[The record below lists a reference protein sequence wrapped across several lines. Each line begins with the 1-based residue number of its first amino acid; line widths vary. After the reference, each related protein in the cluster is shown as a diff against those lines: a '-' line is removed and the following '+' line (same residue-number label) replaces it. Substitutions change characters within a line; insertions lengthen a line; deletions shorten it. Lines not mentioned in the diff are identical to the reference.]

1 MAIADKIRGW
11 ANGFLSAGTPP
22 PVVVKETE
30 SDESGLAGRQWDFPI
45 GLNNHYV
52 PRSGYDEIK
61 FSDLRNAAKNYD
73 LLKIVI
79 ATRLDQLA
87 AQEWSL
93 QGGKLAV
100 KRVMEV
106 LQKPDKIH
114 DFDTFLRM
122 AVKEVFIT
130 DALTIIPRFNKFGM
144 MVSMDLIDGTT
155 IEPKLGNDGR
165 IDISDGAIAYQ
176 QVLSGVP
183 VANFDFRELIYRPMN
198 PSVNSKYGQSP
209 VEQVIM
215 MCKTGM
221 ARDGEILS
229 RLINGNMPDKF
240 VSADP
245 NTTSN
250 ASLLEKMQKRLDA
263 YFVNTQNRS
272 KSLVVP
278 DGTKVIDIPR
288 GEIKTELDDF
298 IIRNIC
304 FAFSIS
310 PQQLIQMQNRATAES
325 SSKQALVEGLMP
337 LMRWVERLIN
347 EIIHDYMGYADV
359 NFKFNEIEALN
370 RLELAQAA
378 EIEVRSGV
386 ITVDE
391 ARAARGLPP
400 LAMSQSS
407 ANAATHSVI
416 DGVAAKG
423 RPLGELSRAKKVQA
437 AQPQNRVAAAVA
449 AALAGGIVGQI
460 TDIFG
465 GVEADVLRQVGLAD
479 LPVDATPEQ
488 IATAA
493 KNIAGGLDLAGFAP
507 LADRM
512 RGLLESIAVGAIEA
526 TAKRYGDDIPGSVAV
541 ANLRA
546 AEYARARSAELVG
559 MSRNSN
565 GDLIPNPR
573 PNMAITDSTRE
584 MIKSN
589 IEQAIL
595 DGYGHKQIAD
605 KLKLSGIFGKKRAET
620 IAITELANAY
630 INGNAGYY
638 ESANVRG
645 KQWAIATDESGVCE
659 VCMGNA
665 DDGIIPWDKPFS
677 GGQMQPTA
685 HPRCH
690 CDIIPYMRLPA

>member
-1 MAIADKIRGW
+1 MAGIGIKIRNW
-11 ANGFLSAGTPP
+11 ASGLLSAGVAP
-22 PVVVKETE
+22 PVIIDKKE
-30 SDESGLAGRQWDFPI
+30 SDDSGLAGRAFDFQI
-45 GLNNHYV
+45 GTNNNYS
-52 PRSGYDEIK
+52 PRSEYGDIK
-61 FSDLRNAAKNYD
+61 FEDLRNAAKNYD
-73 LLKIVI
+73 LLKVVI

-93 QGGKLAV
+93 TGSKLAV
-100 KRVMEV
+100 KRVMEI
-106 LQKPDKIH
+106 LKKPDKIH

-122 AVKEVFIT
+122 AAREVLIT
-130 DALTIIPRFNKFGM
+130 DALTIVPRFNALGG

-165 IDISDGAIAYQ
+165 IDIDDGAIAYQ
-176 QVLSGVP
+176 QVLSGIP
-183 VANFDFRELIYRPMN
+183 VCNFSFGELIYRPMN
-198 PSVNSKYGQSP
+198 PAVNSKYGQSP
-209 VEQVIM
+209 VEQVIT
-215 MCKTGM
+215 MCRTGM
-221 ARDGEILS
+221 ARDAEILS
-229 RLINGNMPDKF
+229 RLIDGNTPDRF
-240 VSADP
+240 ISAAP
-245 NTTSN
+245 ETSKQERD
-250 ASLLEKMQKRLDA
+250 LMQGFFDK
-263 YFVNTQNRS
+263 YFVNATNKS
-272 KSLVVP
+272 KAKVVP
-278 DGTKVIDIPR
+278 NGTSIIDMPR

-298 IIRNIC
+298 IIRQIC

-325 SSKQALVEGLMP
+325 SSKQAWVEGLIP
-337 LMRWVERLIN
+337 LMRWIERLIN
-347 EIIHDYMGYADV
+347 EIIHDYMCYPDV
-359 NFKFNEIEALN
+359 YFKWNQIEILS
-370 RLELAQAA
+370 RLELAQANKI
-378 EIEVRSGV
+378 EIDSGV
-386 ITVDE
+386 LTVDE
-391 ARAARGLPP
+391 VRESKGLKPLGDAVNNGDIAADI
-400 LAMSQSS
+400 
-407 ANAATHSVI
+407 V
-416 DGVAAKG
+416 AKG
-423 RPLGELSRAKKVQA
+423 RPLGELARAKKVQA

-488 IATAA
+488 IAAAA
-493 KNIAGGLDLAGFAP
+493 KSIAEGLDLAGFAP

-526 TAKRYGDDIPGSVAV
+526 TAKRYGDDIPGSAAV

-546 AEYARARSAELVG
+546 AEYARTRSAELVG
-559 MSRNSN
+559 MRRNGN

-630 INGNAGYY
+630 ISGNNGYY
-638 ESANVRG
+638 ESAKVKG
-645 KQWAIATDESGVCE
+645 KQWAIATDESGVCS
-659 VCMGNA
+659 VCTGNE

-677 GGQMQPTA
+677 GGQMHPVA

-690 CDIIPYMRLPA
+690 CDIIPYMIIPT

>member
-1 MAIADKIRGW
+1 MAIVDKIRGW
-11 ANGFLSAGTPP
+11 ANSLLSAGTPP
-22 PVVVKETE
+22 QVIVKNTET
-30 SDESGLAGRQWDFPI
+30 DESGLAGRQWDFPI
-45 GLNNHYV
+45 GLNNHYA
-52 PRSGYDEIK
+52 PRSGYDDIK

-325 SSKQALVEGLMP
+325 SSKQAWVEGLIP
-337 LMRWVERLIN
+337 LMRWIERLIN
-347 EIIHDYMGYADV
+347 EIIHDYMGYTDV
-359 NFKFNEIEALN
+359 NFRWNQIEILSK
-370 RLELAQAA
+370 LELAQANKLD
-378 EIEVRSGV
+378 IESGV
-386 ITVDE
+386 LTVDE
-391 ARAARGLPP
+391 VRAARGLKPIE
-400 LAMSQSS
+400 
-407 ANAATHSVI
+407 NAGKNEVASEMDI
-416 DGVAAKG
+416 AAKG
-423 RPLGELSRAKKVQA
+423 RPLGELSKAKKVQA

-465 GVEADVLRQVGLAD
+465 GVEVDVLRQVGLAD
-479 LPVDATPEQ
+479 LPTDAPPEQ

-493 KNIAGGLDLAGFAP
+493 KNIAEGLDLAGFSP

-512 RGLLESIAVGAIEA
+512 RGLLESIAVSAIEA

-546 AEYARARSAELVG
+546 AEYARSRSAELVG
-559 MSRNSN
+559 MKRNSN
-565 GDLIPNPR
+565 GDLIPNPA
-573 PNMAITDSTRE
+573 PSMAITDSTRE
-584 MIKSN
+584 MIAKN

-638 ESANVRG
+638 ESAKVKG